1 MLKAKLELLTKEFT
15 LLKEKITTKLQ
26 SQQQTLTETTTKLQE
41 SNQKVETLTKE
52 NQANEAILE
61 RLIKEFKEL
70 GEQLG

>member
-15 LLKEKITTKLQ
+15 LLKQKITQKLQ
-26 SQQQTLTETTTKLQE
+26 TKEKSLLDTNKLLVE

-61 RLIKEFKEL
+61 KLIKEFKEL

>member
-15 LLKEKITTKLQ
+15 LLKNKITTKLQ
-26 SQQQTLTETTTKLQE
+26 AKEQALLDTNKLLIE
-41 SNQKVETLTKE
+41 SNQKVETLSKE
-52 NQANEAILE
+52 NQTNEAILE

>member
-15 LLKEKITTKLQ
+15 LLKQKITTKLQ
-26 SQQQTLTETTTKLQE
+26 TKEKALLDTNKLLVE

-61 RLIKEFKEL
+61 KLIKEFKEL
-70 GEQLG
+70 G

>member
-15 LLKEKITTKLQ
+15 LLKQKITTKLQ
-26 SQQQTLTETTTKLQE
+26 TKEKALLDTNKLLVE

-61 RLIKEFKEL
+61 KLIKEFKEL